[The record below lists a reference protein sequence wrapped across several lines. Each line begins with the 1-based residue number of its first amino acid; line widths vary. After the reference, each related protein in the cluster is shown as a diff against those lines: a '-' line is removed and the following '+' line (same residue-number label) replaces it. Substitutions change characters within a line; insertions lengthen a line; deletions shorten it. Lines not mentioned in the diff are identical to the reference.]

1 MKTKKHLILLVSVM
15 LVSIFLG
22 SVVMQNAGA
31 EKKADDKKKVEYLY
45 VQTAHAVTFQGN
57 KMTLHGVSPTTLFFS
72 DRPERIAG
80 HGTTEELVQ
89 EWTEGE
95 DSFAK
100 DPPNA
105 TLSILESDDDEIENV
120 VVVLRNPQLKGS
132 QLTYT
137 IEVLDGK
144 VPAHGGANAL
154 FIDIIGRP
162 LTPLSY
168 AGTARRVA
176 RRTTRRVVYRANAR
190 RFYTVPFGA
199 VTIIESGI
207 TYYVVGGIRYIK
219 TIEDGRV
226 VYIEVD

>member
-1 MKTKKHLILLVSVM
+1 MKMKTKKHLILLVSVM
-15 LVSIFLG
+15 LLLIFLG
-22 SVVMQNAGA
+22 LVVVQKVSA
-31 EKKADDKKKVEYLY
+31 EKKAEGKTGVEYLY
-45 VQTAHAVTFQGN
+45 VQTAHAVTFKGN

-80 HGTTEELVQ
+80 HGTTEELVG
-89 EWTEGE
+89 EWSEGK

-105 TLSILESDDDEIENV
+105 TLSILESDDDEEIDNI

-137 IEVLDGK
+137 VKVIDGK
-144 VPAHGGANAL
+144 VPSHGGANAL

-168 AGTARRVA
+168 AGVA
-176 RRTTRRVVYRANAR
+176 RRTRRRVVR
-190 RFYTVPFGA
+190 RRGGFYH
-199 VTIIESGI
+199 
-207 TYYVVGGIRYIK
+207 
-219 TIEDGRV
+219 
-226 VYIEVD
+226 